1 MYQEYRSSI
10 ILDGIS
16 SGKNYTILEIAKLF
30 KTKYK
35 FVSERPGERFTS
47 LSNSNLARKVLGYKP
62 KHDLKKY
69 IKLFIEKH
77 RLN

>member
-1 MYQEYRSSI
+1 MSEENIFVHNNFFKSVH
-10 ILDGIS
+10 
-16 SGKNYTILEIAKLF
+16 